1 MITTE
6 SLQVFQCFEQL
17 KLLVSVREDSRVI
30 GQQVGE
36 WTECPTFTPAIDQTV
51 EGFEEVKLQGV
62 WSVS

>member
-1 MITTE
+1 MLRATE
-6 SLQVFQCFEQL
+6 TAGQ
-17 KLLVSVREDSRVI
+17 VREDSRVI

-36 WTECPTFTPAIDQTV
+36 WTECPTFTPAIDQAV